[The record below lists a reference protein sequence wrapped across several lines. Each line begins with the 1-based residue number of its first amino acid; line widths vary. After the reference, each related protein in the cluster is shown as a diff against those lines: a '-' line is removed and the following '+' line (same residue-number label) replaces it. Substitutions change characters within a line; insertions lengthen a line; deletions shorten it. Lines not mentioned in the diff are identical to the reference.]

1 MPLRVFTDRLWQTA
15 KRNMENFQ
23 HSSETYFNRELAL
36 FEFHRRV
43 LAQAKNPEF
52 PLLERLNFLMIFSRN
67 LDEFFEIRVAGLMK
81 QLDLNA
87 ITRTPDALPAEVVLQ
102 ELSEA
107 VHQSVKEQYQLLN
120 HTLLPALQSVGIHFI
135 QFQDI
140 LEKHKRWVAEYFS
153 KQVQPVLTP
162 ISLDPSHPFPR
173 LVNKSLNFIVSL
185 EGKDAFGRQ
194 IEMAIVPAPRSL
206 PRFISIP
213 EHVSGNA
220 QEYIFLS
227 AILQQHIDDLF
238 PGMKATGCYAFRVT
252 RNADLILA
260 EDVDDLAVALKDELS
275 SRRFGRAVRL
285 EIEDDCPQEITDYL
299 LNEFDLDE
307 SHLYRIDGPV
317 NLSRL
322 TADFDR
328 PELKFPVYTPV
339 IPKIL
344 RKGSVFE
351 VLKKQDVLLH
361 HPFDSFK
368 PVINLLREAAKDPG
382 VLAIK
387 QTLYRS
393 GPDSEIVQVLAEAAR
408 NGKEVTAVIELRAR
422 FDEES
427 NITVANILQEAG
439 AVVVYGIV
447 GYKTHAKM
455 ILIVRREDN
464 QLVRYVHLGTGN
476 YHAGNARMY
485 TDYGLMTTDTQI
497 CSDVHLMF
505 QELTGMGKMVH
516 LKALLHAPFTLHAGL
531 LQLIEQETTFAR
543 EGKRAH
549 IMIKVNALTEP
560 KLITALYEASQA
572 GVKIDLLIRS
582 ICCLIPGQK
591 GLSENIRVRSIVG
604 RFLEHTRV
612 YYFEHGGAQKLYCAS
627 ADWMGRNLFS
637 RVETCFPILNSRL
650 KKQIIKDGLENYMT
664 DNQNAWVLYSD
675 GHWEKVTAGADE
687 NPFSAQLYLMEQKQ
701 KNI

>member
-1 MPLRVFTDRLWQTA
+1 
-15 KRNMENFQ
+15 MENFQ

-485 TDYGLMTTDTQI
+485 TDYGLMTTDSQI

-637 RVETCFPILNSRL
+637 RVETCFPILNTRL
-650 KKQIIKDGLENYMT
+650 KKQIIKDGLENYMA
-664 DNQNAWVLYSD
+664 DNQNAWTLYSD

-701 KNI
+701 NNI

>member
-1 MPLRVFTDRLWQTA
+1 
-15 KRNMENFQ
+15 MENFQ

-531 LQLIEQETTFAR
+531 LQLIEQETAFAR
-543 EGKRAH
+543 AGKRAH

-637 RVETCFPILNSRL
+637 RVETCFPILNTRL
-650 KKQIIKDGLENYMT
+650 KKQIIKDGLENYMA
-664 DNQNAWVLYSD
+664 DNQNAWTLYSD
-675 GHWEKVTAGADE
+675 GHWEKVTAGTDE

-701 KNI
+701 NNI

>member
-1 MPLRVFTDRLWQTA
+1 
-15 KRNMENFQ
+15 MENFQ

-36 FEFHRRV
+36 LEFNRRV
-43 LAQAKNPEF
+43 LAQARNTDL
-52 PLLERLNFLMIFSRN
+52 PLLERLNFLIIFSRN

-81 QLDLNA
+81 QQDLNA
-87 ITRTPDALPAEVVLQ
+87 LTRMPDAIPTDVVLA
-102 ELSEA
+102 ELSQR
-107 VHQSVKEQYQLLN
+107 VHQAVQEQYDILN
-120 HTLLPALQSVGIHFI
+120 HAILPQLQGLGIHFI
-135 QFQDI
+135 QYQDI
-140 LEKHKRWVAEYFS
+140 LEKHKAWIAAYFA

-185 EGKDAFGRQ
+185 EGKDAFGRE
-194 IEMAIVPAPRSL
+194 IELAIVPAPRSL
-206 PRFISIP
+206 PRLISLP
-213 EHVSGNA
+213 ESVEG
-220 QEYIFLS
+220 QEEQIFLT
-227 AILQQHIDDLF
+227 AIIQQHISDLF

-285 EIEDDCPQEITDYL
+285 EIEDDCPREIVNYL
-299 LNEFDLDE
+299 LDQFDLDQQQ
-307 SHLYRIDGPV
+307 LYLIQGPI

-322 TADFDR
+322 STNFNR
-328 PELKFPVYTPV
+328 PDLKYPVFNPV
-339 IPKIL
+339 IPKAF
-344 RKGSVFE
+344 RKQQSIFDI
-351 VLKKQDVLLH
+351 LKKDDVLLH
-361 HPFDSFK
+361 HPFDSFQ
-368 PVINLLREAAKDPG
+368 PVISLLREAAKDPN

-427 NITVANILQEAG
+427 NITVANVLQEAG

-455 ILIVRREDN
+455 ILIVRREEQ

-476 YHAGNARMY
+476 YHAGNAKLY
-485 TDYGLMTTDTQI
+485 TDYGLMTTQPDI
-497 CSDVHLMF
+497 CEDVHRMF
-505 QELTGMGKMVH
+505 QELTGMGKMAK
-516 LKALLHAPFTLHAGL
+516 LKTLLHAPFTLHAEL
-531 LQLIEQETTFAR
+531 LKLIEQEIEYAQAGKTAR
-543 EGKRAH
+543 
-549 IMIKVNALTEP
+549 IIIKVNALTEP
-560 KLITALYEASQA
+560 QLITVLYRASQA
-572 GVKIDLLIRS
+572 GVKIDLIVRS
-582 ICCLIPGQK
+582 ICCLVPQLA

-612 YYFEHGGAQKLYCAS
+612 YYFEQGGEKKLYCAS

-637 RVETCFPILNSRL
+637 RVETCFPILDPKI
-650 KKQIIKDGLENYMT
+650 KKRILQDGLLSY
-664 DNQNAWVLYSD
+664 LSD
-675 GHWEKVTAGADE
+675 QQGTWELQASGEWLKAQAPEGQI
-687 NPFSAQLYLMEQKQ
+687 PHSAQEFLMNKSQQK
-701 KNI
+701 I

>member
-1 MPLRVFTDRLWQTA
+1 
-15 KRNMENFQ
+15 MENFQ

-102 ELSEA
+102 ELSET

-531 LQLIEQETTFAR
+531 LQLIEQETAFAR
-543 EGKRAH
+543 AGKRAH

-637 RVETCFPILNSRL
+637 RVETCFPILNTRL
-650 KKQIIKDGLENYMT
+650 KKQIIKDGLENYMA
-664 DNQNAWVLYSD
+664 DNQNAWTLYSD

-701 KNI
+701 NNI

>member
-1 MPLRVFTDRLWQTA
+1 
-15 KRNMENFQ
+15 MENFQ

-252 RNADLILA
+252 RNADLVLA

-485 TDYGLMTTDTQI
+485 TDYGLMTTDSQI

-531 LQLIEQETTFAR
+531 LQLIEQETAFAR
-543 EGKRAH
+543 AGKRAH

-560 KLITALYEASQA
+560 KLITALYKASQA

-650 KKQIIKDGLENYMT
+650 KKQIIKDGLENYMA
-664 DNQNAWVLYSD
+664 DNQNAWTLYSD

-701 KNI
+701 NNI